1 MWVRMIIVMK
11 EGDHSYE
18 WIDGVYGKSK
28 SIKVDCRLDAGD
40 YYVLLIPEWTTQP
53 KDFHLVFSGNHMC
66 KFQHPPK
73 HVCGGEML
81 VESCLDV
88 GQRLGR
94 LQQLNKNICTYTYIH
109 KELGLIIENINNER
123 SQGDVRIYRSIEN
136 LVRNYP
142 IKAFNKELAS

>member
-1 MWVRMIIVMK
+1 
-11 EGDHSYE
+11 
-18 WIDGVYGKSK
+18 
-28 SIKVDCRLDAGD
+28 
-40 YYVLLIPEWTTQP
+40 
-53 KDFHLVFSGNHMC
+53 
-66 KFQHPPK
+66 
-73 HVCGGEML
+73 ML

-88 GQRLGR
+88 GQRLGK